1 MIRLSKK
8 IEYAILAMQ
17 YIALN
22 DGKQVSAKELSDK
35 LAISFDFL
43 SKTLQLL
50 YKRGLVKSMQG
61 IHGGYSLSKKAE
73 DTSLEE
79 IITAIDGVKP
89 SILKCLS
96 EEDVN
101 DCSRVSI
108 CSIRSPMLNIQ
119 DSLRGIFRS
128 TTIADLNNKITLD
141 SYKTMD
147 NLATI

>member
-35 LAISFDFL
+35 LGISYEFL

-50 YKRGLVKSMQG
+50 YKRGLVNSIQG
-61 IHGGYSLSKKAE
+61 IYGGYTLSKRA
-73 DTSLEE
+73 DNTSLEE

-96 EEDVN
+96 EDDVS
-101 DCSRVSI
+101 DCSRASV
-108 CSIRSPMLNIQ
+108 CAIRSPMLNIQ
-119 DSLRGIFRS
+119 DSMRGIFSS
-128 TTIADLNNKITLD
+128 TTIADLNNNITLD
-141 SYKTMD
+141 TYNVTENQS
-147 NLATI
+147 TI